1 MIRSI
6 PFALLGI
13 ALSASPS
20 AAQGDAW
27 RPPSREMPVMPASAE
42 LAGDWLGPRSAWFA
56 GLPARDLRASGEPR
70 GAASARVARF
80 HNGALPIVV
89 WADRNGDA
97 RADMIE
103 IYRAGGV
110 IVQLIDADYDGNA
123 NVLRRYDASG
133 ALLSEERM

>member
-1 MIRSI
+1 MIRTL
-6 PFALLGI
+6 PLALLGI
-13 ALSASPS
+13 ALAAAPA

-80 HNGALPIVV
+80 HDGALPIVV